1 MERGGLPV
9 NKKKIYKAM
18 TAEEYHAS
26 RDPEV
31 ELIKAK
37 IAAQESEAERQKR
50 EYIEARARERAQS

>member
-1 MERGGLPV
+1 V